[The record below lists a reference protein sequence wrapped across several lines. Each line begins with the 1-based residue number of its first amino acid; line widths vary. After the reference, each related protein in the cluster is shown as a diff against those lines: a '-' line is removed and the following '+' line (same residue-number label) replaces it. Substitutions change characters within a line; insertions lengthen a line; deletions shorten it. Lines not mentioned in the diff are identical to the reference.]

1 MKNLISI
8 TFLCFQLMFFGQE
21 STSSS
26 ELINGINFQ
35 NELIKN
41 SLVKN
46 LEFSNI
52 GPSVMSGR
60 VSDIEVNP
68 NDPTEFYVAYASGG
82 LWHTIN
88 NGTTFNTIF
97 DNANT
102 QNIGDFDVD
111 WNNRTIIVGTGENNS
126 SRSSYSGIGILKS
139 NDNGKNWENIGLSDS
154 HHIGKVKINPNNP
167 DEIIVGVLGH
177 LYSTNEQR
185 GIFKTNNGGKTWE
198 KKLEIDEKTGI
209 IDIDIDPE
217 NFNIQYASSWEKE
230 RASWNFNGNGSKS
243 GIYKSIDSGENWEL
257 ISTKESG
264 FPSNSGV
271 GRIGLSVYD
280 KNTVY
285 AVVDN
290 QSRRLKEKEVK
301 KNAIDK
307 AVFEKMSIK
316 DFMKLNDKLL
326 NDFLE
331 NNGFPKKYDSNEVKE
346 LVSSGEIKPLDL
358 KLFLEDANTV
368 MFDTPIIG
376 AEVYRSDDGGQTW
389 VKKNSYY
396 LDRLYNTY
404 GYYFGRIHVS
414 PTNKNQIYVYGVPII
429 KSNDGGITYKS
440 VDYQNVHADHHDL
453 WINPKNPDHLI
464 NGNDGGINMS
474 YDGGKNWT
482 KLNQPN
488 VGQFYSINVD
498 NEKPYNVYGGLQD
511 NGVWMAPNNSVES
524 ARWHQTGHN
533 NWTSIGGGDG
543 MQVQIDK
550 RNSDII
556 YTGSQFG
563 VYFRLNKKTG
573 KRNYLKPKHD
583 LGESPLRFN
592 WQSPILLSPHN
603 QDIFYMGSNKLH
615 ISLNQGDDW
624 SFKSIDLTKGIKSG
638 NVPYGTLSAIDE
650 SIFKFGKLVV
660 GSDDGLINL
669 SNDGGNTWA
678 LISKDLPQNLWVS
691 RVVFSKHKK
700 NRIYATLNGYRF
712 DDFKPYVF
720 ISDNDGKNWKKISDN
735 LPLSSVNVIKE
746 DPFNENVI
754 YLGTDNG
761 AYVSFDMGGLWH
773 PFSNGLNKVAVH
785 DLVIQSQEKDL
796 LLATHGR
803 SIYKTDL
810 SVIYN
815 YLNKIENDKDGIV
828 YKINDINYSNRWGS
842 RSYNWSEYNEPELKF
857 YIFSNI
863 QQTAKLK
870 LINND
875 GLVILKKEL
884 DLQAGFQA
892 ISLELNYSKEAL
904 RSIQLMK
911 SMKKR
916 TKFEMKKSDNGEYY
930 FKKGN
935 YRLFI
940 NNGSESF
947 QIK

>member
-1 MKNLISI
+1 
-8 TFLCFQLMFFGQE
+8 
-21 STSSS
+21 
-26 ELINGINFQ
+26 
-35 NELIKN
+35 
-41 SLVKN
+41 
-46 LEFSNI
+46 
-52 GPSVMSGR
+52 
-60 VSDIEVNP
+60 
-68 NDPTEFYVAYASGG
+68 
-82 LWHTIN
+82 
-88 NGTTFNTIF
+88 
-97 DNANT
+97 
-102 QNIGDFDVD
+102 
-111 WNNRTIIVGTGENNS
+111 
-126 SRSSYSGIGILKS
+126 
-139 NDNGKNWENIGLSDS
+139 
-154 HHIGKVKINPNNP
+154 
-167 DEIIVGVLGH
+167 
-177 LYSTNEQR
+177 
-185 GIFKTNNGGKTWE
+185 
-198 KKLEIDEKTGI
+198 
-209 IDIDIDPE
+209 
-217 NFNIQYASSWEKE
+217 
-230 RASWNFNGNGSKS
+230 
-243 GIYKSIDSGENWEL
+243 
-257 ISTKESG
+257 
-264 FPSNSGV
+264 
-271 GRIGLSVYD
+271 
-280 KNTVY
+280 
-285 AVVDN
+285 
-290 QSRRLKEKEVK
+290 
-301 KNAIDK
+301 
-307 AVFEKMSIK
+307 
-316 DFMKLNDKLL
+316 
-326 NDFLE
+326 
-331 NNGFPKKYDSNEVKE
+331 
-346 LVSSGEIKPLDL
+346 
-358 KLFLEDANTV
+358 
-368 MFDTPIIG
+368 
-376 AEVYRSDDGGQTW
+376 
-389 VKKNSYY
+389 
-396 LDRLYNTY
+396 
-404 GYYFGRIHVS
+404 
-414 PTNKNQIYVYGVPII
+414 
-429 KSNDGGITYKS
+429 
-440 VDYQNVHADHHDL
+440 
-453 WINPKNPDHLI
+453 
-464 NGNDGGINMS
+464 
-474 YDGGKNWT
+474 
-482 KLNQPN
+482 
-488 VGQFYSINVD
+488 
-498 NEKPYNVYGGLQD
+498 
-511 NGVWMAPNNSVES
+511 
-524 ARWHQTGHN
+524 
-533 NWTSIGGGDG
+533 

-669 SNDGGNTWA
+669 SKDGGNTWA

-815 YLNKIENDKDGIV
+815 YLNKIDNDEDGIV

-842 RSYNWSEYNEPELKF
+842 RSYNWSEYNEPKLKF
-857 YIFSNI
+857 YVFSNI

-884 DLQAGFQA
+884 DLQAGFQE
-892 ISLELNYSKEAL
+892 ISLDLNYSKEAL

-911 SMKKR
+911 SMKNR
-916 TKFEMKKSDNGEYY
+916 TKIEIKKSDNGEYY
-930 FKKGN
+930 FKKGD